1 MKTRSLLIVAAL
13 LGGCAGF
20 GLLLLDVFGSLIL
33 LLITYHLFADGE
45 AARRKCYGGLIAPYW
60 IFIIVLY
67 TVIFSYVWIV
77 HAQSMA
83 ATSNLILISFGAILG
98 LIVYGLKKL
107 FRAYASKSL
116 KQSQPLEG

>member
-33 LLITYHLFADGE
+33 LLITYHLFAGGE
-45 AARRKCYGGLIAPYW
+45 AARRKRYGELIKPYW

-67 TVIFSYVWIV
+67 TVVLGYVWIAHV
-77 HAQSMA
+77 QSMA
-83 ATSNLILISFGAILG
+83 ATSSLMLISFGAILG
-98 LIVYGLKKL
+98 LIVWGLKKM
-107 FRAYASKSL
+107 FRAYVSRSL
-116 KQSQPLEG
+116 KQPQSLEG